1 MSKKV
6 EIINRVAAVAPLN
19 EYCSFSMGER
29 KGKDDFIE
37 VTEWTNVEGFDVEI
51 NDLEGRT
58 RFMLTY
64 GQFDALKACV
74 KEINKSYNSKNL

>member
-19 EYCSFSMGER
+19 EYCSFSMGVR
-29 KGKDDFIE
+29 KGKDDF
-37 VTEWTNVEGFDVEI
+37 VMATEWINMEGVDIEIHDVDGI
-51 NDLEGRT
+51 HK
-58 RFMLTY
+58 FILTY

-74 KEINKSYNSKNL
+74 KQINNAYNSKEL

>member
-1 MSKKV
+1 MGKKV
-6 EIINRVAAVAPLN
+6 EIVDRIAAHASLN

-37 VTEWTNVEGFDVEI
+37 VTEWTNLEGIDVEI